1 MKDTETEE
9 ELTFDKVLEKITSMK
24 GITAVQEKL
33 TQRARIRAGNSLLFV
48 LLRRGQGV
56 IIKDRNK
63 EGKWRYTKIEKPEDL
78 EHWYNYAK
86 ERRLRISKK

>member
-1 MKDTETEE
+1 MKDKEIEE
-9 ELTFDKVLEKITSMK
+9 ELTFDKVLEKIKAVK
-24 GITAVQEKL
+24 GITAVRKM
-33 TQRARIRAGNSLLFV
+33 RRVVIKSGNSVLFI

-86 ERRLRISKK
+86 ERRLRRSKK